1 MPFFIPRKRQTM
13 VLVAIL
19 LMAGAGSA
27 RDKSKGNLPANVLQA
42 RTVSILI
49 DPQAGID
56 VRDPQA
62 NRTAQRNVEA
72 AFLNWGRIQPTIVSN
87 DADLL
92 IVVRK
97 ESGRIANA
105 TIAGPAQNRRQ
116 GVIEPADSGIF
127 LGAQHGSPTGA
138 TSNNAAPT

>member
-27 RDKSKGNLPANVLQA
+27 RDKSKGNLPAYVLQA

-72 AFLNWGRIQPTIVSN
+72 AFL
-87 DADLL
+87 
-92 IVVRK
+92 
-97 ESGRIANA
+97 
-105 TIAGPAQNRRQ
+105 
-116 GVIEPADSGIF
+116 
-127 LGAQHGSPTGA
+127 
-138 TSNNAAPT
+138 